1 MASYYVKQEHPEQWL
16 DFDVALLEAL
26 WEDARDIG
34 DVDVLADVAE
44 DVGLDPKEIR
54 SAVADEAWHERLEAQ
69 FDEAREAGV
78 TGVPTFAYD
87 GYAARGAV
95 PPAQLRRLV
104 EGAE

>member
-1 MASYYVKQEHPEQWL
+1 
-16 DFDVALLEAL
+16 VAGLRRRAPRGAL
-26 WEDARDIG
+26 GGRPRHRGRGRA
-34 DVDVLADVAE
+34 ADVAE

-69 FDEAREAGV
+69 FAEAREAGV

-104 EGAE
+104 EGTE